1 MKYLVDSDWLIDAFG
16 GIVSAV
22 QTLASLR
29 HDTPAVSIISYG
41 ELFEG
46 GVAMPDPEQK
56 IAQLAEFLDEFELLG
71 LDPSTMRIFAQVR
84 NQLRVKGQLIPD
96 LDILI
101 ASTALQ
107 YDLTLL
113 TRNTR
118 HFARIPNLRLY
129 LPR

>member
-1 MKYLVDSDWLIDAFG
+1 
-16 GIVSAV
+16 
-22 QTLASLR
+22 
-29 HDTPAVSIISYG
+29 
-41 ELFEG
+41 
-46 GVAMPDPEQK
+46 MPDPERR
-56 IAQLAEFLDEFELLG
+56 IAQLAEFLDAFELLG
-71 LDPSTMRIFAQVR
+71 LDPSTMRIFAQIR
-84 NQLRVKGQLIPD
+84 NQHRLKGQIIPD
-96 LDILI
+96 FDILI

>member
-16 GIVSAV
+16 GIASAV
-22 QTLASLR
+22 QTLSLLR
-29 HDTPAVSIISYG
+29 DDTPAVSIVSFG
-41 ELFEG
+41 ELFDG
-46 GVAMPDPEQK
+46 GVAMPNPEQR
-56 IAQLAEFLDEFELLG
+56 IAQLSEFLDEFELLG
-71 LDPSTMRIFAQVR
+71 LDPATMKIFAQVR
-84 NQLRVKGQLIPD
+84 NQLRLKGQIIPD

>member
-1 MKYLVDSDWLIDAFG
+1 MS
-16 GIVSAV
+16 IV
-22 QTLASLR
+22 
-29 HDTPAVSIISYG
+29 SYG
-41 ELFEG
+41 ELFDG
-46 GVAMPDPEQK
+46 GVAMPNPEQR
-56 IAQLAEFLDEFELLG
+56 IAQLSEFLDEFELLG
-71 LDPSTMRIFAQVR
+71 LDPVTMKIFAQVR
-84 NQLRVKGQLIPD
+84 NQLRLKGQIIPD

>member
-1 MKYLVDSDWLIDAFG
+1 
-16 GIVSAV
+16 
-22 QTLASLR
+22 
-29 HDTPAVSIISYG
+29 
-41 ELFEG
+41 
-46 GVAMPDPEQK
+46 MPDPERR
-56 IAQLAEFLDEFELLG
+56 IAQLAEFLDAFELLG
-71 LDPSTMRIFAQVR
+71 LDPSTMRIFAQIR
-84 NQLRVKGQLIPD
+84 NQLRLKGQIIPD
-96 LDILI
+96 FDILI

>member
-16 GIVSAV
+16 GVGGAI
-22 QTLASLR
+22 QTLAFLR
-29 HDTPAVSIISYG
+29 HDIPAVSIVSYG
-41 ELFEG
+41 ELFDG
-46 GVAMPDPEQK
+46 GVTMPDPEQR
-56 IAQLAEFLDEFELLG
+56 IAQLAGFLDEFALLG
-71 LDPSTMRIFAQVR
+71 LDPATMRIFAQVR
-84 NQLRVKGQLIPD
+84 NQLRRKGQIIPD

-107 YDLTLL
+107 HDLTLL